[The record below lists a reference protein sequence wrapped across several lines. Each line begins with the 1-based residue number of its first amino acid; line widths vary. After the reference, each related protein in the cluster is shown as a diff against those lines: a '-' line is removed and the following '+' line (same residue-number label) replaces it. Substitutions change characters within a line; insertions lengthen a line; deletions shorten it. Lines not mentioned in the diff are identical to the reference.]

1 MSISGQ
7 LDQLHAR
14 AKTNRWMHYFTL
26 FTRVALAIGFF
37 PSGMQKVLGY
47 RFTSLAIN
55 HPMGN
60 YLEALHLTGYY
71 YPFIGVMQVLA
82 AILLLIP
89 RTALLGAL
97 IYFPI
102 ILNICILSLSV
113 RFDGSL
119 LTSPLMVLATL
130 YLLAWDYDRLKAI
143 IFRPVKPTPIKQLS
157 NKFPF
162 RFFAGVFITMIL
174 VALTVLNIFELMPR
188 NHMRDCMSQCADAKD
203 PAACAAF
210 CECIH
215 AEGKPL
221 NSCLTEYY
229 EVVE

>member
-1 MSISGQ
+1 M
-7 LDQLHAR
+7 R
-14 AKTNRWMHYFTL
+14 YFTL
-26 FTRVALAIGFF
+26 FTRIALALGFF

-60 YLEALHLTGYY
+60 YLEALHLTGFY
-71 YPFIGVMQVLA
+71 YPFIGIMQVLA

-89 RTALLGAL
+89 RTRLLGAL

-119 LTSPLMVLATL
+119 VTSPLMVLAVI
-130 YLLAWDYDRLKAI
+130 YLLCWDYDRLKSI
-143 IFRPVKPTPIKQLS
+143 IFPISKPIPKQELS
-157 NKFPF
+157 NKFPVK
-162 RFFAGVFITMIL
+162 FFAGVVVIMAVTT
-174 VALTVLNIFELMPR
+174 LTVLNIFELLPR
-188 NHMRDCMSQCADAKD
+188 NHMRDCLTQCTGAKD
-203 PAACAAF
+203 PGACKTF

-215 AEGKPL
+215 TEGKPL

-229 EVVE
+229 EVVD